1 MYICFFSTRLR
12 FSFSHHPAP
21 RSPPLLHRTF
31 LPSLT
36 PHPNSLV
43 PAPRLYF
50 SYKMQ
55 AQNTESRE
63 LVWSFRTNIVLLHT
77 VINAKTTRR
86 DAGVVE
92 RAALEM
98 R

>member
-1 MYICFFSTRLR
+1 M
-12 FSFSHHPAP
+12 
-21 RSPPLLHRTF
+21 
-31 LPSLT
+31 LPSPSTPHAT
-36 PHPNSLV
+36 PHPND
-43 PAPRLYF
+43 APELPPPCPSPLF
-50 SYKMQ
+50 SHKMQ

>member
-21 RSPPLLHRTF
+21 RS
-31 LPSLT
+31 LPCYT
-36 PHPNSLV
+36 ARHAPQTTRPNSLV
-43 PAPRLYF
+43 PAPHVYF
-50 SYKMQ
+50 SHKMQ

-63 LVWSFRTNIVLLHT
+63 LFWSFRTNIVLLHT

>member
-12 FSFSHHPAP
+12 FSVSHRPAP
-21 RSPPLLHRTF
+21 RSPPLLHRT
-31 LPSLT
+31 PP
-36 PHPNSLV
+36 PHPND
-43 PAPRLYF
+43 APELPHPCPSPLF
-50 SYKMQ
+50 AHKMQ

>member
-12 FSFSHHPAP
+12 FSFSHRPAP
-21 RSPPLLHRTF
+21 RSPPLLHRT
-31 LPSLT
+31 
-36 PHPNSLV
+36 PHASPNS
-43 PAPRLYF
+43 RTLYPSPLF
-50 SYKMQ
+50 DHKMQ

-63 LVWSFRTNIVLLHT
+63 LFWLFRTNIVLLHT

>member
-21 RSPPLLHRTF
+21 RSPPLLHHTF

-36 PHPNSLV
+36 TRPNSLV
-43 PAPRLYF
+43 PAPHVYF
-50 SYKMQ
+50 SHKMQ

-63 LVWSFRTNIVLLHT
+63 LVWLFRTNIVLLHM

>member
-12 FSFSHHPAP
+12 FSFSHPPAP

-36 PHPNSLV
+36 PPELPHPCPSPLFV
-43 PAPRLYF
+43 H
-50 SYKMQ
+50 KMQ

>member
-12 FSFSHHPAP
+12 FSFSSTPLH
-21 RSPPLLHRTF
+21 SPS
-31 LPSLT
+31 PST
-36 PHPNSLV
+36 PHAPTTRLNSLV
-43 PAPRLYF
+43 PAPHVYF
-50 SYKMQ
+50 SHKMQ